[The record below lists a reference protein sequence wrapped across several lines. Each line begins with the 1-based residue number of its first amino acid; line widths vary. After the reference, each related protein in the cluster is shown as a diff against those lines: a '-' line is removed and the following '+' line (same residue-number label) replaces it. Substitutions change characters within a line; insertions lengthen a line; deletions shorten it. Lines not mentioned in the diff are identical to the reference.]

1 MSLML
6 KWIRPLILFV
16 LLGFM
21 AVFGLQ
27 WTHQNMRNAIPSAN
41 SRVSPIILVP
51 GSSETQERFDAMV
64 NELNGKTKTSSS
76 LLKVTVHTDNHLSYS
91 GTFQPGKSHPYIVI
105 AFQNNHD
112 GYSNIKKQAKWFSHA
127 MTILSAKYRFNH
139 FSAIGHSNGGL
150 VLTRYLEK
158 YFNQQ
163 KMRINTL
170 MTIASPYNFSETNID
185 KRTQIL
191 TDLIKDNSKIPTNLV
206 MYSVAGT
213 ENYNNDGTVPFA
225 SVEAGKY
232 IFQKRAKNYTQITVT
247 GEDTTHHD
255 LPQNGEIVSFIQQ
268 YVLNIS
274 STKQKPDINVQH

>member
-1 MSLML
+1 ML

-16 LLGFM
+16 FLGFI

>member
-1 MSLML
+1 ML

-225 SVEAGKY
+225 SVESGKY

-255 LPQNGEIVSFIQQ
+255 LPQNGEIVSLIQQ

>member
-1 MSLML
+1 ML

>member
-1 MSLML
+1 ML

-27 WTHQNMRNAIPSAN
+27 WTHQNIRNAIPSAN

-185 KRTQIL
+185 KRTQML

-255 LPQNGEIVSFIQQ
+255 LPQNGEIVSLIQQ

>member
-1 MSLML
+1 ML

-185 KRTQIL
+185 KRNQML

-255 LPQNGEIVSFIQQ
+255 LPQNGEIVSLIQQ

>member
-1 MSLML
+1 ML

-27 WTHQNMRNAIPSAN
+27 WTHQNMRNAIPSVN

-185 KRTQIL
+185 KRTQML

-213 ENYNNDGTVPFA
+213 ENYNDDGTVPFA

-255 LPQNGEIVSFIQQ
+255 LPQNGEIVSLIQQ

>member
-1 MSLML
+1 ML

-21 AVFGLQ
+21 AVFGLR

-51 GSSETQERFDAMV
+51 GSSATQERFDAMV

-185 KRTQIL
+185 KRTQML

-232 IFQKRAKNYTQITVT
+232 IFQKRANNYTQITVT

-255 LPQNGEIVSFIQQ
+255 LPQNGEIVSLIQQ

>member
-1 MSLML
+1 ML

-51 GSSETQERFDAMV
+51 GSSETQERFDAMI

>member
-1 MSLML
+1 ML

-16 LLGFM
+16 LLGFI

>member
-1 MSLML
+1 ML

-255 LPQNGEIVSFIQQ
+255 LPQNGEIVSLIQQ

>member
-1 MSLML
+1 ML

-21 AVFGLQ
+21 AIFGLQ

>member
-185 KRTQIL
+185 KRNQML

>member
-1 MSLML
+1 ML

-76 LLKVTVHTDNHLSYS
+76 LLKLTVHTDNHLSYS

-255 LPQNGEIVSFIQQ
+255 LPQNGEIVSLIQQ

>member
-255 LPQNGEIVSFIQQ
+255 LPQNGEIVSLIQQ

>member
-1 MSLML
+1 ML
-6 KWIRPLILFV
+6 KWLRPLILLLLIG
-16 LLGFM
+16 LLGI
-21 AVFGLQ
+21 FGLR
-27 WTHQNMRNAIPSAN
+27 WTQQNMRNAIPSAN

-51 GSSETQERFDAMV
+51 GSSATQERFDAMV
-64 NELNGKTKTSSS
+64 NELNNKTKKTRS

-91 GTFQPGKSHPYIVI
+91 GTFEPGRSHPYIVI
-105 AFQNNHD
+105 AFENNDD
-112 GYSNIKKQAKWFSHA
+112 GYSNIKKQATWFNHA
-127 MTILSAKYRFNH
+127 MTILSARYHFNH

-185 KRTQIL
+185 KRTQML
-191 TDLIKDNSKIPTNLV
+191 TDLIHDNKKIPSNLV

-213 ENYNNDGTVPFA
+213 ENYNDDGTVPFA

-232 IFQKRAKNYTQITVT
+232 IFQKQAKKYTQITVT

-255 LPQNGEIVSFIQQ
+255 LPQNGEIVSLIQQ
-268 YVLNIS
+268 YVLHIS
-274 STKQKPDINVQH
+274 DTKQRPDINVRH

>member
-1 MSLML
+1 ML

-27 WTHQNMRNAIPSAN
+27 WTHQNMRNVIPSAN

-185 KRTQIL
+185 KRTQML

-255 LPQNGEIVSFIQQ
+255 LPQNGEIVSLIQQ

>member
-1 MSLML
+1 ML

-51 GSSETQERFDAMV
+51 VSSETQERFDAMV

>member
-1 MSLML
+1 ML

-185 KRTQIL
+185 KRNQML

>member
-1 MSLML
+1 ML

-27 WTHQNMRNAIPSAN
+27 WTHQNMRNVIPSAN

-255 LPQNGEIVSFIQQ
+255 LPQNGEIVSLIQQ

>member
-1 MSLML
+1 ML

-16 LLGFM
+16 LLDFM

-255 LPQNGEIVSFIQQ
+255 LPQNGEIVSLIQQ

>member
-1 MSLML
+1 ML

-76 LLKVTVHTDNHLSYS
+76 LLKVTVYTDNHLSYS

-255 LPQNGEIVSFIQQ
+255 LPQNGEIVSLIQQ